1 MFISRKKNK
10 TPPRIADP
18 KLAEKMR
25 KLTSMYPPGNRR
37 RDPLFFPNNKVKS
50 NYARRTL
57 AAKKIQMFVRLLKNI
72 EKAKQTSPH
81 TRTINNPLW
90 VKFFNYQMK
99 RANEKN
105 RLNNSYKARNSHA

>member
-1 MFISRKKNK
+1 MFIQRKKPTNK
-10 TPPRIADP
+10 IADP

-81 TRTINNPLW
+81 TRTINNPVW
-90 VKFFNYQMK
+90 VKFFKYQMK
-99 RANEKN
+99 RANEQNKFI
-105 RLNNSYKARNSHA
+105 